1 MASKL
6 SREEVLRVAALAR
19 LELTESEIALFTR
32 QIADILTH
40 AESLSGADTAG
51 IPPTS
56 HPFAAETAWREDVP
70 APSIDRSDAIGEA
83 PQGDRLA
90 GLFKVPKVL

>member
-40 AESLSGADTAG
+40 AEVAQRRGHGRHSADVASVRRRDRVARGRAGAVD
-51 IPPTS
+51 
-56 HPFAAETAWREDVP
+56 
-70 APSIDRSDAIGEA
+70 
-83 PQGDRLA
+83 
-90 GLFKVPKVL
+90 